1 MSKFIAVEANVGTGK
16 STTIPFLAEKLG
28 WTELQEP
35 TDDPKFLELLA
46 AFTANPTKTEPRLK
60 FQQYITESRSALLKG
75 LPEGNYVIER
85 SLFSD
90 LIFSQVNML
99 SMERPSGEYLSYYYD
114 IIDRLN
120 DYPRMSAVVYLEC
133 NPKLSYKR
141 MLGRARGAEDGTPF
155 EYLVD
160 LHNYHNAAL
169 PQICREYKTK
179 LITHNVSE
187 FETPDDIAQQIVT
200 KLMGTILL

>member
-1 MSKFIAVEANVGTGK
+1 MSKFIAVEGNVGTGK
-16 STTIPFLAEKLG
+16 SSVIPFLAEKLG

-35 TDDPKFLELLA
+35 VNDPKFLELLHD
-46 AFTANPTKTEPRLK
+46 FTSNPTQTEPRLK
-60 FQQYITESRSALLKG
+60 FQRYITETRSALLKD
-75 LPEGNYVIER
+75 LPEGNYIIER

-90 LIFSQVNML
+90 LVFSQVNML

-114 IIDRLN
+114 IIDRLKE
-120 DYPRMSAVVYLEC
+120 YPRMDAVVYLEC
-133 NPKLSYKR
+133 DPKISYKR

-155 EYLVD
+155 EYLLD

-169 PQICREYKTK
+169 PQICREYKTP

-187 FETPDDIAQQIVT
+187 FETPNDIAQQVVT
-200 KLMGTILL
+200 QLMGTVLL